1 MGKDIKIRGI
11 KLSPMKPRQRVVA
24 SRLEKTFHELKAKGE
39 GALIGYLTLGDPSIQ
54 ASERLAAAL
63 CENVD
68 ILELGVPFSDPIAD
82 GPTIQAAID
91 RALKAGMNTDA
102 AFEVVER
109 LRGKGITTPFVFMTY
124 YNIVLQYGVERF
136 IKKCRDVGV
145 EGILISDLPVEEAHE
160 VLRFCDKYGVDHI
173 FLVAPTTT
181 ETRLKKIVKKARGFL
196 YLVSLLGTTGERKEL
211 QEETIEKTRWVLERV
226 KDLPLAVGFGISK
239 REHVRA
245 LINAGADGVVV
256 GSAFVRR
263 VEEMGADAEDELRRL
278 SRDLKEGTRR

>member
-1 MGKDIKIRGI
+1 
-11 KLSPMKPRQRVVA
+11 MKPRQRIVA
-24 SRLEKTFHELKAKGE
+24 SRLERTFHELKAKGE
-39 GALIGYLTLGDPSIQ
+39 GALIGYITLGDPSVE

-91 RALKAGMNTDA
+91 RALKAGMHTDA
-102 AFEVVER
+102 AFEIVER
-109 LRGKGITTPFVFMTY
+109 LRGRGVTTPFVLMTY
-124 YNIVLQYGVERF
+124 YNIVLQYGIERF

-145 EGILISDLPVEEAHE
+145 EGILISDLPVEEAQE
-160 VLRFCDKYGVDHI
+160 VLKFCDKYGVDHI

-181 ETRLKKIVKKARGFL
+181 EERLKKISKKARGFL

-211 QEETIEKTRWVLERV
+211 QRETIEKTRWVLEHVR
-226 KDLPLAVGFGISK
+226 DLPVAVGFGISK

-245 LINAGADGVVV
+245 IIDAGAQGVVV

-263 VEEMGADAEDELRRL
+263 IAEKGVEAEDELRRL
-278 SRDLKEGTRR
+278 SKDLKEGTRR